1 MITVL
6 KIPVVKAMKGGGLVT
21 FFASILITFALQI
34 PYLVS
39 LLKDDPAFWRPLGMS
54 FFNLL
59 VMPFLALAICTVLSA
74 LIAIVYNYVARTWGG
89 IDFVLS
95 ESPKWE
101 VLIEIAWRPLCT
113 SIFLRQPIS
122 CVKQAPIRLRGIKQ
136 LTLKVI
142 SERKNL
148 QLRCSSD

>member
-95 ESPKWE
+95 ESPK
-101 VLIEIAWRPLCT
+101 
-113 SIFLRQPIS
+113 
-122 CVKQAPIRLRGIKQ
+122 
-136 LTLKVI
+136 
-142 SERKNL
+142 
-148 QLRCSSD
+148 